1 MTTDAKPQKSTI
13 YLDAEDEIT
22 AIIDKVKSAHSNIV
36 AVVPPKRAAALQ
48 SVVNLKLLQRAARS
62 SKKNLVLVTTEP
74 SLLPLAGT
82 VGMMVAKSTS
92 SKPEVPPAPD
102 HVSAPADDEDEVV
115 ETGEEPEIDASK
127 SVGELAA
134 PAAAASDEVETVEL
148 PDAPKQPPADKAAK
162 KKDKAQK
169 PDKKLKVPNFN
180 TFRKRMLLAG
190 GVLILLIVLFV
201 FANVVLPSAKIIVKT
216 DTSSTD
222 VSLNVT
228 GSTSAN
234 GVDTDNLVVPITQ
247 QEYKQTDSEKT
258 AATGQK
264 NVGEKATGTVDFSNN
279 TTSPVTVSAGAQL
292 KADGGL
298 AFTVDSSV
306 TVPAGQ
312 VSCSDI
318 FTCSGSPGT
327 ASGSVTAAEA
337 GAKYNGA
344 SGTLS
349 GAPSGVEAA
358 FSGSAS
364 GGTDKTV
371 KVVSQSDI
379 DAAKKKIL
387 DRSKDTGES
396 QLQSQFDQQ
405 GAIPLKDT
413 LKTGDPV
420 VTSSPNVNSEGDEVS
435 VTVVVTYTESGVKR
449 DDLNKIIE
457 AQVNRQIDTSKQQ
470 VQSTGLDDA
479 ILKVT
484 SNSGDTIKFQV
495 QTVAL
500 AGPQLDIEG
509 IKKEIAGKKRGET
522 TSLIMARPGIK
533 DVEISY
539 SPFWVFSTPKRTNKI
554 SITFES
560 ANASQ

>member
-115 ETGEEPEIDASK
+115 ETGEEPAIDASK

-190 GVLILLIVLFV
+190 GALILLIVLFV

-264 NVGEKATGTVDFSNN
+264 NVGELATG
-279 TTSPVTVSAGAQL
+279 
-292 KADGGL
+292 
-298 AFTVDSSV
+298 SV
-306 TVPAGQ
+306 TMQVCAGFDAPDDVPAGTQ
-312 VSCSDI
+312 LATGGKTYVTKEAATFATDSIGSGCINYKTGSVSITANERGAASNIDDAS
-318 FTCSGSPGT
+318 FDVSGSSAT
-327 ASGSVTAAEA
+327 A
-337 GAKYNGA
+337 Y
-344 SGTLS
+344 
-349 GAPSGVEAA
+349 
-358 FSGSAS
+358 GSAS